1 MWPPTKKLRKIFVP
15 PKFPEGCLHEFQY
28 WVYDHLSGE
37 ACIVLK
43 DGRHY
48 RILDPLDMVRF
59 HDVDIKFLLVNQILH
74 DEEDE
79 PLAKEFSKKAAK
91 ILALNI
97 AANYNRIGNI
107 EAAEEPDEV
116 DPNEDNVEE

>member
-1 MWPPTKKLRKIFVP
+1 
-15 PKFPEGCLHEFQY
+15 
-28 WVYDHLSGE
+28 
-37 ACIVLK
+37 
-43 DGRHY
+43 
-48 RILDPLDMVRF
+48 MVRF

-79 PLAKEFSKKAAK
+79 PLAKEFQKKAAK

-97 AANYNRIGNI
+97 VANYNRIGNI

-116 DPNEDNVEE
+116 DPNEDNV